1 MKRRKTRFNKIKVTG
16 ANSVNFINNCMC
28 AGLNLR
34 NIDRTSNNETIFD
47 INDKDYR
54 LLTKIDNRGCVVEI
68 VEIGGKKK
76 LIDKLMYR
84 SGLIIGL
91 IISFVAIMFI
101 NNRLL
106 QIHINGLIS
115 TSRESVLESLEE
127 YGVSR
132 FSYMNYD
139 LKSIE
144 NKLAEKF
151 DFSLVSIITKG
162 NSIILSIKEELPSI
176 EDTYVAVTADYN
188 MVIKSIKVFAGT
200 QKVKSGDIVYKGDIL
215 VEPYVKS
222 GDSIVYVTPCAEIIA
237 EVYFSNSY
245 VFKNTEEIN
254 IRTGKKQIVESKIQ
268 LGSWVIHEQSKD
280 SSYSEYEIVN
290 TNINLSKYFLPIII
304 NKTYTYET
312 TKTKITRAFEE
323 EKEEIIDNQKKQLYS
338 EISDRFKVENE
349 NIDIIPIADGY
360 IVNIHLT
367 SIINLKYS

>member
-1 MKRRKTRFNKIKVTG
+1 
-16 ANSVNFINNCMC
+16 
-28 AGLNLR
+28 
-34 NIDRTSNNETIFD
+34 
-47 INDKDYR
+47 
-54 LLTKIDNRGCVVEI
+54 
-68 VEIGGKKK
+68 
-76 LIDKLMYR
+76 MYR

-91 IISFVAIMFI
+91 IISFVAIIFI

-144 NKLAEKF
+144 NKLAEEF

-215 VEPYVKS
+215 VEPYIKS

-245 VFKNTEEIN
+245 IFKNTEEIN
-254 IRTGKKQIVESKIQ
+254 IRTRKKQIIESKIQ
-268 LGSWVIHEQSKD
+268 LGSWVIYEQSKD
-280 SSYSEYEIVN
+280 CSYSEYETVN
-290 TNINLSKYFLPIII
+290 TNINLSKYFLPII
-304 NKTYTYET
+304 N
-312 TKTKITRAFEE
+312 
-323 EKEEIIDNQKKQLYS
+323 
-338 EISDRFKVENE
+338 
-349 NIDIIPIADGY
+349 
-360 IVNIHLT
+360 
-367 SIINLKYS
+367 